1 MVHFEYAEIVMIGD
15 PQLYST
21 DNDLLIRAAEL
32 IRKQGY
38 DTELKKLPSGQLY
51 RVKGT
56 KKGFGFNI
64 ELNDIMVT
72 LLLNLMLEDGWEPFA
87 IRAHS
92 GGLNFQATALRR
104 AYTRL

>member
-1 MVHFEYAEIVMIGD
+1 MVHFEYAEIVMRGE
-15 PQLYST
+15 PELYST

-32 IRKQGY
+32 ISKQGY
-38 DTELKKLPSGQLY
+38 GTKLEKLPSGQLY

-56 KKGFGFNI
+56 KKGLNF

-87 IRAHS
+87 IRPHT
-92 GGLNFQATALRR
+92 GGLNTLATALRR